1 MGDRPSQYHRNDRT
15 DHDNRTDRTHR
26 TDHDDFT
33 RFDPYDHEVHRDPYP
48 IYAWLRDEHPVY
60 RNEEL
65 DFWALSRHAD
75 VAAALRDPARFSSS
89 YGVMIEPSSWG
100 PAAARH
106 MSFVAMD
113 PPRHTRLRGLVS
125 RGFTPRRVAGLEPR
139 IREIARRHLD
149 AALQRGRPDLMADV
163 AAKVPMD
170 VISELAGVP
179 MADRDRIRE
188 LGNRSAARPAGA
200 TDIPRESAEA
210 FLQMAAYYTDLIAGR
225 RRAPRDD
232 LASALL
238 AVAAEDGELTGD
250 DIVTFLTLLVGAGN
264 ETTRYLLGN
273 AWYWAWRHPDQR
285 AAAYAGNI
293 GGWIEETLRYD
304 GVAQYVA
311 RRLTEDIELHGVT
324 IRRGARMVLLTSAAN
339 RDPRAFP
346 DPDRYD
352 VGRNA
357 SAMIGFS
364 TGPHFCLGAA
374 LARLEARVV
383 LEEFVARVADYDID
397 EDAAVRSHGANTRG
411 FAALPATVKRR

>member
-1 MGDRPSQYHRNDRT
+1 MGSSVGDRPSQYE
-15 DHDNRTDRTHR
+15 RTDRNG
-26 TDHDDFT
+26 FT
-33 RFDPYDHEVHRDPYP
+33 RFTGFNPYDHEMHHDPYP
-48 IYAWLRDEHPVY
+48 VYAWLRDDHPVY
-60 RNEEL
+60 FNEEL

-75 VAAALRDPARFSSS
+75 VSAALRDPGRFSSS
-89 YGVMIEPSSWG
+89 YGVMLEPSSWG
-100 PAAARH
+100 PNAARR

-113 PPRHTRLRGLVS
+113 PPQHTRLRGLVS

-139 IREIARRHLD
+139 IREIARGHLD
-149 AALQRGRPDLMADV
+149 AALQRARPDLMADV

-179 MADRDRIRE
+179 AADRDRIRE

-210 FLQMAAYYTDLIAGR
+210 FLQMAAYYMELIEER

-238 AVAAEDGELTGD
+238 AVAAEDDGLTGD
-250 DIVTFLTLLVGAGN
+250 DIVAFLTLLVGAGN

-273 AWYWAWRHPDQR
+273 AWYWAWRNPDQR
-285 AAAYAGNI
+285 AAAYDGNI

-311 RRLTEDIELHGVT
+311 RRLAEDIELHGVT
-324 IRRGARMVLLTSAAN
+324 IPRGARMMLLTSAAN

-346 DPDRYD
+346 DADRYD
-352 VGRNA
+352 LSRNT

-383 LEEFVARVADYDID
+383 LEEFVARVAGYDID
-397 EDAAVRSHGANTRG
+397 EAAAVRSHGANTRG
-411 FAALPATVKRR
+411 FAALPAAVEPR